1 MPEPVLVLRMPPG
14 EGSMLDGEGAGTPE
28 RPAYQEIADR
38 YAAEVD
44 TRPVNAFYERPAVLS
59 LLPPLAGTRVLDAGC
74 GPGWYAEQLAA
85 RGADVTAF
93 DAAPRFVELT
103 RARVGGRARV
113 LQADLARPLDFAA
126 DAAFDLVL
134 STLALHYVEDWDAML
149 RELARVLRPGGH
161 LVFSTH
167 HPMMTWQFFGT
178 PDYFATERLES
189 EWDIVGKVAFYRRPL
204 TAITEALARA
214 GFVVERLVEP
224 QPTEAFRHASP
235 KEYAMYMKSPWYLVV
250 RARRDA

>member
-1 MPEPVLVLRMPPG
+1 MMVDEQ
-14 EGSMLDGEGAGTPE
+14 GAGTPE
-28 RPAYQEIADR
+28 GPVYQEIADR

-44 TRPVNAFYERPAVLS
+44 TRPLNAFYERPAVLS

-74 GPGWYAEQLAA
+74 GPGWYAEQLVAQ
-85 RGADVTAF
+85 GAEVTAF

-103 RARVGGRARV
+103 RARVGDLARV

-134 STLALHYVEDWDAML
+134 SPLALHYVQDWDALL

-167 HPMMTWQFFGT
+167 HPFMTWQLYQT

-189 EWDIVGKVAFYRRPL
+189 AWDVVGKVSFYRRPL
-204 TAITEALARA
+204 TAITEALAGA
-214 GFVVERLVEP
+214 GFVIERLVEP
-224 QPTEAFRHASP
+224 QPTEAFRSASP
-235 KEYAMYMKSPWYLVV
+235 GEYETFMKSPWYLVV
-250 RARRDA
+250 RARRDT